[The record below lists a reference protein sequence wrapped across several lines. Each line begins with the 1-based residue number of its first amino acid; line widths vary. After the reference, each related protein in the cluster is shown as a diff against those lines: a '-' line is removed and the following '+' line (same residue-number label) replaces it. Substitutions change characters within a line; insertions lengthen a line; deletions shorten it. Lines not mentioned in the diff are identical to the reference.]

1 MSNILD
7 LQKCFQ
13 EEDYTG
19 IFNAIYNVPG
29 MEDLFTQTMSMHLD
43 YLYITERGQKTC
55 SPTAEDVISESG
67 YFDTSSI
74 ASLIANLYTVQW
86 HKYLAYTKAE
96 YDPVENYDRK
106 SDITITRVYSDTDS
120 GTNTDK
126 TLAFN
131 STELK
136 QTGENSTSNT
146 GSGNSTE
153 KTVDRTHGN
162 IGVTT
167 AAQMLEG
174 DSKFWLKFN
183 YYKILFDDVDKVL
196 ALSTY

>member
-1 MSNILD
+1 MSNIVD
-7 LQKCFQ
+7 FQKCYA
-13 EEDYTG
+13 EEGYTG
-19 IFNAIYNVPG
+19 VFSAIYDVAG
-29 MEDLFTQTMSMHLD
+29 MSDLFTQTMAMHLD
-43 YLYITERGQKTC
+43 YLYITERGQKVC
-55 SPTAEDVISESG
+55 SPTAEDVISGTG
-67 YFDTSSI
+67 YFDTTSI

-86 HKYLAYTKAE
+86 HKYLAYTTAE

-106 SDITITRVYSDTDS
+106 SDITITREYSDTDA
-120 GTNTDK
+120 GTNKNK

-136 QTGENSTSNT
+136 QTDENSSSNT

-153 KTVDRTHGN
+153 TTVDRTHGN

-183 YYKILFDDVDKVL
+183 YYKILFDDVDRVL
-196 ALSTY
+196 ALSCY